1 LVVSSTHDVSL
12 VEHALEVVDDVGAAA
27 EISGGQSPER
37 QREEAPPFNQ
47 GTAGLSSTDSETC
60 SGRPPDGERRQVG
73 VKHHHLIKGPL
84 A

>member
-1 LVVSSTHDVSL
+1 L

-47 GTAGLSSTDSETC
+47 GTAGLRSTD
-60 SGRPPDGERRQVG
+60 
-73 VKHHHLIKGPL
+73 
-84 A
+84 